1 MKKSTVEKLNKAID
15 VTGDL
20 IPVDINKKEKVS
32 VKSEASDLA
41 ADYTFSREQY
51 HSLIDKGN
59 EALEE
64 LLAVAKESESARA
77 YEVTAQ
83 LVRTLSDTTKE
94 LLELQKSKKEQKN
107 FKICYIARKNKMPRP
122 ENFKQQFDADSEA
135 LSLSWKD
142 ELIVIVLLFPIQVTF
157 ISTFFTEE
165 TMKDAWTNLGL
176 MPDWYQTILMVVTL
190 VVFGLKALVF
200 RIAEKLFHK

>member
-1 MKKSTVEKLNKAID
+1 MKKSTVEKLNKVID

-32 VKSEASDLA
+32 VKSEASDLT
-41 ADYTFSREQY
+41 ADYNFSREQY

-94 LLELQKSKKEQKN
+94 LLELQKSKKEIEKEVKDPSTVNNSLFIGSTKELQDLL
-107 FKICYIARKNKMPRP
+107 NK
-122 ENFKQQFDADSEA
+122 K
-135 LSLSWKD
+135 K
-142 ELIVIVLLFPIQVTF
+142 
-157 ISTFFTEE
+157 
-165 TMKDAWTNLGL
+165 
-176 MPDWYQTILMVVTL
+176 
-190 VVFGLKALVF
+190 
-200 RIAEKLFHK
+200 

>member
-32 VKSEASDLA
+32 VKSEASDLT
-41 ADYTFSREQY
+41 ADYNFSREQY

-94 LLELQKSKKEQKN
+94 LLELQKSKKEIEKEVKDPQTVN
-107 FKICYIARKNKMPRP
+107 N
-122 ENFKQQFDADSEA
+122 
-135 LSLSWKD
+135 SLFIGSTK
-142 ELIVIVLLFPIQVTF
+142 ELQDLLQ
-157 ISTFFTEE
+157 S
-165 TMKDAWTNLGL
+165 K
-176 MPDWYQTILMVVTL
+176 
-190 VVFGLKALVF
+190 K
-200 RIAEKLFHK
+200 

>member
-32 VKSEASDLA
+32 VKSEASDLT
-41 ADYTFSREQY
+41 ADYNFSREQY

-94 LLELQKSKKEQKN
+94 LLELQKSKKEIEKEVKDPQTVN
-107 FKICYIARKNKMPRP
+107 N
-122 ENFKQQFDADSEA
+122 
-135 LSLSWKD
+135 SLFIGSTK
-142 ELIVIVLLFPIQVTF
+142 ELQDLLQ
-157 ISTFFTEE
+157 SKKE
-165 TMKDAWTNLGL
+165 
-176 MPDWYQTILMVVTL
+176 
-190 VVFGLKALVF
+190 
-200 RIAEKLFHK
+200 